1 MTMRAAIIG
10 AHSSEQTTRSVLHG
24 AFIASGLFVA
34 FIALNNSASPSV
46 LFTDLP
52 LIIAAMLMYLVC
64 AEVFLHARYIHLVN
78 WMLIALYIILAFL
91 CLLAWGINTPIGII
105 ALCFAVTL
113 PGILMSSAS
122 IFPVLIV
129 SICILFTV
137 SLVHAFELFQPNLE
151 NLTESSTLI
160 DTLGYAAAVG
170 SFGLASWV
178 SRKQREKAL
187 QQVLL
192 AESKLQSQKESLAAE
207 LEKESAALRLTQLK
221 QTRELHKFALLG
233 QNAAATLHELSSH
246 LSVLNIDMDDLRQQ
260 NNNSKAIQNAK
271 DTIDH
276 INKMVRK
283 ARHHLNSY
291 DHQESFN
298 ALQII
303 NLSIKDLRTKC
314 AYHHVKLTKRHS
326 HLRQGSI
333 VSGSPTALLQI
344 ITILLN
350 NAIDAC
356 DDAPNP
362 RVTIATKSTATEVV
376 ITISDSGPGVDPE
389 IKSRLFKPLISTKP
403 SGMGVGLYIANHL
416 VVTQF
421 SGTIE
426 LVPSN
431 FGAQFR
437 VIIPKRTLKDITS

>member
-1 MTMRAAIIG
+1 MTMRAALIG
-10 AHSSEQTTRSVLHG
+10 AQYSEQTTRSVLHG
-24 AFIASGLFVA
+24 TFVA
-34 FIALNNSASPSV
+34 SALFITFIALNNTAAPSLV
-46 LFTDLP
+46 FKDLP
-52 LIIAAMLMYLVC
+52 WIVAGTLVYLVC
-64 AEVFLHARYIHLVN
+64 AEILLHARYTNLVN
-78 WMLIALYIILAFL
+78 WMLVALFIILAFL
-91 CLLAWGINTPIGII
+91 CLLAWSVNTPIGVI

-113 PGILMSSAS
+113 PGILMGSLS
-122 IFPVLIV
+122 IFPVVISSVCVLLVV
-129 SICILFTV
+129 SSIHTIG
-137 SLVHAFELFQPNLE
+137 LFQPNIE
-151 NLTESSTLI
+151 NLTGPSTLI
-160 DTLGYAAAVG
+160 DTLGYATAIA

-178 SRKQREKAL
+178 SKRQREKTL
-187 QQVLL
+187 RRVLL
-192 AESKLQSQKESLAAE
+192 AESKLQSQKESLVAE
-207 LEKESAALRLTQLK
+207 LEKESATLRLTQLE

-291 DHQESFN
+291 DHKESFN
-298 ALQII
+298 VLQII
-303 NLSIKDLRTKC
+303 NLGIKDLRTKC

-326 HLRQGSI
+326 HLRQGAT
-333 VSGSPTALLQI
+333 VSGSPTALMQI

-350 NAIDAC
+350 NAVDAC
-356 DDAPNP
+356 YSAPTP
-362 RVTIATKSTATEVV
+362 RVTIATKSTPTEVV
-376 ITISDSGPGVDPE
+376 ITVSDSGPGVDPE
-389 IKSRLFKPLISTKP
+389 IKSQLFKPIVSTKP

-421 SGTIE
+421 GGTIE
-426 LVPSN
+426 LLPSN

-437 VIIPKRTLKDITS
+437 VTLPKQTLKDVSS